1 MIERVARGC
10 VVFATPFYVEGLDRE
25 QAAGTYEV
33 ETVEELI
40 EGLSFLAYRIA
51 SMSIL
56 LPQSK
61 GATRSY
67 QLVRIEPSVVRA
79 AQREGESTDECL

>member
-1 MIERVARGC
+1 MTERIARERV
-10 VVFATPFYVEGLDRE
+10 VFVKPFYVEGIDRE

-61 GATRSY
+61 SSTRSY

-79 AQREGESTDECL
+79 AQRANERSDESV